1 MVRKVIALMCSLT
14 LLVGAVGCTKQD
26 KKEESG
32 KIKIMVSINP
42 LKEFAEAVGKDLV
55 DVDTLVPEGME
66 PHDFEPKSK
75 DLVELNKSDI
85 FVYNGLGME
94 EWLDK
99 VLNTIQDKDKIKIVD
114 SSKGASTITTEGKID
129 PHLWLSL
136 KEAKSQAAN
145 IRDALIKIDVKHKE
159 QYERNYSEFASRVDA
174 LYYENQQ
181 RFNKLK
187 NRDFVTGHEAFG
199 YLCKDFNLTQK
210 SVEDVFGEGEV
221 TPQKLKDLV
230 TFSKENKIKTIFMEQ
245 LASPKVSETL
255 AKEVGAKVEKIYTIE
270 SKEDGRD
277 YIESMKYNLDVVYNS
292 LK

>member
-1 MVRKVIALMCSLT
+1 MIRKIITLMCSLT
-14 LLVGAVGCTKQD
+14 LLTGVVGCTKQD
-26 KKEESG
+26 KEEESG

-42 LKEFAEAVGKDLV
+42 LKEFAQAVGKELV
-55 DVDTLVPEGME
+55 EVDTLVPEGME

-75 DLVELNKSDI
+75 DLVQLNKSDI

-99 VLNTIQDKDKIKIVD
+99 VLSTIQDKDRIKIVD

-136 KEAKSQAAN
+136 KQAKNQAAN
-145 IRDALIKIDVKHKE
+145 IKDALIKIDEKNKE
-159 QYERNYSEFASRVDA
+159 QYEGNFNEFASRLDT
-174 LYYENQQ
+174 LYYENEQ

-199 YLCKDFNLTQK
+199 YLCRDFNLTQK
-210 SVEDVFGEGEV
+210 SVEDVFAEGEV
-221 TPQKLKDLV
+221 TPQKFKDLV
-230 TFSKENKIKTIFMEQ
+230 QFSKENKIETIFMEEF
-245 LASPKVSETL
+245 ASPKVSETL

-277 YIESMKYNLDVVYNS
+277 YVESMKYNLDVVYNS

>member
-1 MVRKVIALMCSLT
+1 MVRKIIALMCSLT

-26 KKEESG
+26 KKGESG

-55 DVDTLVPEGME
+55 DVDILVPEGME

-99 VLNTIQDKDKIKIVD
+99 VLNTIQDKDKIEIVD
-114 SSKGASTITTEGKID
+114 SSKGALTITTEGKID

-136 KEAKSQAAN
+136 KEAKSQAEN
-145 IRDALIKIDVKHKE
+145 IRDALIKVDAKHKE